1 LTRRLFLADK
11 QREAR
16 LAQGTSSPGLERRKR
31 SRARSYIPTVSSRP
45 IRVLV
50 LSLCLVRWQTTIAP
64 AQISRN
70 SNSWVGCA
78 SELMAI
84 TGIYLLPATNY
95 KSLPHGHYVGELSR
109 NLALAKNTPANRPA
123 CMVKCSRP
131 LVIYRVQKVF
141 SLFVDITY
149 QTECSKNSA
158 CLYEH

>member
-1 LTRRLFLADK
+1 VAIK
-11 QREAR
+11 E
-16 LAQGTSSPGLERRKR
+16 P
-31 SRARSYIPTVSSRP
+31 VSSRP

-84 TGIYLLPATNY
+84 TSIYLLPATNY

-123 CMVKCSRP
+123 CMVKCPRP
-131 LVIYRVQKVF
+131 LVIYRVQKVNSSKIF

-158 CLYEH
+158 RLYEH

>member
-1 LTRRLFLADK
+1 
-11 QREAR
+11 
-16 LAQGTSSPGLERRKR
+16 
-31 SRARSYIPTVSSRP
+31 
-45 IRVLV
+45 VLV

-64 AQISRN
+64 AQISHN

-158 CLYEH
+158 CLYEHWRELFQRSKEGSCLRSPQGCIRSDIGIKKVENRWIQRGQSAMF